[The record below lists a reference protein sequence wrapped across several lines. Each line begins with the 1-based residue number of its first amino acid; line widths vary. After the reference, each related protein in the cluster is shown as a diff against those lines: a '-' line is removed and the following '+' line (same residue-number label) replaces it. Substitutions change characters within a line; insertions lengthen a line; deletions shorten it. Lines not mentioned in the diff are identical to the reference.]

1 MPAEPT
7 TRPVGGYADGAR
19 QALAGVEP
27 LPGVAKP
34 DAVLV
39 ADGVRRAFGGVV
51 AVDVDHVE
59 IQRHSITAL
68 IGPNGA
74 GKTTCIDALCGFV
87 PSVGRV
93 VFDGRDISD
102 EPPHERSRR
111 GLGRT
116 WQSLELFDD
125 LTVRENLQVAAERQ
139 TPRDL
144 IADLVVP
151 RRRRSDVDEAV
162 GGALSALGIEELADR
177 MPDEISLGQRKL
189 VSVARALAGRPQLL
203 CMDEPAAGLDSAE
216 SAELGAVLRAVV
228 DGGVTV
234 LLVDHDMDLVLS
246 VCDHLYVLEFGRLIA
261 SGAPHDVQ
269 ADARVIEAYLGRS
282 GTARGEVV
290 G

>member
-1 MPAEPT
+1 MTGALLET
-7 TRPVGGYADGAR
+7 VG
-19 QALAGVEP
+19 LSVS
-27 LPGVAKP
+27 
-34 DAVLV
+34 
-39 ADGVRRAFGGVV
+39 FGGLQ
-51 AVDVDHVE
+51 AVSSLDLTVTPGQLVG
-59 IQRHSITAL
+59 L

-74 GKTTCIDALCGFV
+74 GKTTCIDALSGFV

-102 EPPHERSRR
+102 EPPHERARR

-139 TPRDL
+139 TPKDL
-144 IADLVVP
+144 LADLVMP
-151 RRRRSDVDEAV
+151 RRRRVDVDDAV
-162 GGALSALGIEELADR
+162 SGALVALGIEELADR

-189 VSVARALAGRPQLL
+189 VGVARALAGRPRLL
-203 CMDEPAAGLDSAE
+203 CMDEPAAGLDSHE
-216 SAELGAVLRAVV
+216 SAELGAVLRGIV

-261 SGAPHDVQ
+261 SGAPHEVQ

-282 GTARGEVV
+282 GTARGKVV